1 MDKNFDGRISY
12 EELRSYIEK
21 LGFNIKDIE
30 SGGAGHKPHDVV
42 EFMWREKAIELIIRT
57 FHNKIGKKVT
67 YEEYFTKYD
76 QDHDAYLAPFE
87 FRKSLMDL
95 KEP

>member
-12 EELRSYIEK
+12 DELRTYIEK
-21 LGFNIKDIE
+21 LGFNIKEIE
-30 SGGAGHKPHDVV
+30 SGGLDYRHHDAV
-42 EFMWREKAIELIIRT
+42 EFLWRDKAIELIIRT
-57 FHNKIGKKVT
+57 FYSKLGKKVT

-76 QDHDAYLAPFE
+76 QDHDAYLAPSE